1 MPRLILVRHGEAAA
15 GWTADVDPGLSERGR
30 AQAEAMAVGL
40 AAQGP
45 MPVVV
50 SPLRRTRETAA
61 PLEERWA
68 VEARIDP
75 AVGEIPSPVDD
86 LAERGSWLAGLFG
99 RTWSELGSDLHEWR
113 NTVLSGL
120 RAIDQDAVV
129 VTHYV
134 AINVAVGAA
143 TGSDKFVSY
152 NPDYCSQT
160 VVEVSDDTLTVV
172 QLGNERTTRVS

>member
-30 AQAEAMAVGL
+30 AQAEAMAAAL

-61 PLEERWA
+61 PLEERWG
-68 VEARIDP
+68 VEARVDP

-86 LAERGSWLAGLFG
+86 LAERGSWLADLFG

-113 NTVLSGL
+113 ATVLSGL
-120 RAIDQDAVV
+120 RAIEQDAVV

-172 QLGNERTTRVS
+172 QLGDERTTRVS

>member
-1 MPRLILVRHGEAAA
+1 VPRLILVRHGEAAA

-30 AQAEAMAVGL
+30 AQAEAMAAAL
-40 AAQGP
+40 AQQGP

-61 PLEERWA
+61 PLEERWR
-68 VEARIDP
+68 VEARVDP
-75 AVGEIPSPVDD
+75 AVGEVPSPVDD
-86 LAERGSWLAGLFG
+86 LAERGSWLADLFG

-113 NTVLSGL
+113 DTVLSGL

-143 TGSDKFVSY
+143 TGSDRFVSY

-172 QLGNERTTRVS
+172 QLGDERTTRVS

>member
-30 AQAEAMAVGL
+30 AQAEAVADAL
-40 AAQGP
+40 APQGP
-45 MPVVV
+45 MPIVV

-61 PLEERWA
+61 PLEARWV
-68 VEARIDP
+68 VEARVDP

-86 LAERGSWLAGLFG
+86 LAERGSWLADLFG
-99 RTWSELGSDLHEWR
+99 RTWDELPDDLHGWR
-113 NTVLSGL
+113 GDVLSGL
-120 RAIDQDAVV
+120 RAVGEDSVV

-143 TGSDKFVSY
+143 TGSPKFVSY

-160 VVEVSDDTLTVV
+160 VVDVDGDRLSVV
-172 QLGNERTTRVS
+172 RLGDERTTRVS